1 MFDSRGRTT
10 AVLVQRMAA
19 AVRAENRAVGQR
31 LTIIGE
37 LDVLR
42 SREVGERETWLTDTQ
57 EALSAEIG
65 AALGIAPALAAS
77 YLYYSPALRLRLPRV
92 GALLV
97 AGDIDYRT
105 FQTIVYRTELL
116 IDDDVMAA
124 VDAQLA
130 VRIPRWH
137 ALTQGRLGAY
147 ADQIVARADRD
158 AVRRRRDR
166 YEDREFCIWDAGSGL
181 AEVFGRLVSTDAHA
195 VDARLDVLADTVC
208 DRDPRTRKQRRA
220 DAMGALAA
228 GAERLACRCRRP
240 DCPAVAAAPPSAVV
254 VHMIAEQASLDCRAP
269 TPGSMIGAD
278 GLIPPEMVTEL
289 ARTAKLRP
297 LIHPADVAPE
307 AGYAPSRGLADF
319 VRCRDLTC
327 RFPGCDRPALR
338 CDIDHTIPYA
348 DGGPTH
354 ASKDMLLCRF
364 SCI

>member
-57 EALSAEIG
+57 EALSTEIG

-77 YLYYSPALRLRLPRV
+77 YLYYSRALRLRLPRV

-105 FQTIVYRTELL
+105 FQTIVYRTELI

-147 ADQIVARADRD
+147 VDQIVARADRD

-181 AEVFGRLVSTDAHA
+181 AEVFGPRCPPTPTLWMPAWM
-195 VDARLDVLADTVC
+195 C
-208 DRDPRTRKQRRA
+208 WRTRSATAIR
-220 DAMGALAA
+220 ALASSA
-228 GAERLACRCRRP
+228 APTRWVRLLPGRNGWHV
-240 DCPAVAAAPPSAVV
+240 AVGGPIAPPSLRRR
-254 VHMIAEQASLDCRAP
+254 QARWWF
-269 TPGSMIGAD
+269 M
-278 GLIPPEMVTEL
+278 
-289 ARTAKLRP
+289 
-297 LIHPADVAPE
+297 
-307 AGYAPSRGLADF
+307 
-319 VRCRDLTC
+319 
-327 RFPGCDRPALR
+327 
-338 CDIDHTIPYA
+338 
-348 DGGPTH
+348 
-354 ASKDMLLCRF
+354 
-364 SCI
+364 